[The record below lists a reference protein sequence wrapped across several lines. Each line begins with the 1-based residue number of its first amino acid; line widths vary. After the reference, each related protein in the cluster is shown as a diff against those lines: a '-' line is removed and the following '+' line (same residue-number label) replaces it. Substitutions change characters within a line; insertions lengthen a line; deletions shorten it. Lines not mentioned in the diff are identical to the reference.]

1 MALRSTGG
9 TAFSSETA
17 ATNFKAN
24 VESGM
29 SVRQAFYR
37 WLAKE
42 NVKQMASSAV
52 LIQQSVGEFY
62 FKVTNP
68 NKYEIAID
76 EVVFHFQTT
85 AGASSEVID
94 GARAILQTIYV
105 PAEGEIILKVLA
117 PTKAYDLISWLV
129 MDGKD
134 SSTARAMASEVF
146 SKIQDTANPMTAE
159 DWTYT
164 ADAQVS
170 SEDETRQY
178 TYPE

>member
-1 MALRSTGG
+1 M
-9 TAFSSETA
+9 
-17 ATNFKAN
+17 
-24 VESGM
+24 
-29 SVRQAFYR
+29 
-37 WLAKE
+37 
-42 NVKQMASSAV
+42 
-52 LIQQSVGEFY
+52 SVGEFY

-117 PTKAYDLISWLV
+117 PTKSYDLVSWLA
-129 MDGKD
+129 MDGVNTN
-134 SSTARAMASEVF
+134 TARAMVSEVF
-146 SKIQDTANPMTAE
+146 GKIQAGTVV
-159 DWTYT
+159 WTYT

-170 SEDETRQY
+170 SEDETQQY
-178 TYPE
+178 TYSG